1 MAKPAIV
8 YVCADCGAE
17 TLKWQGQ
24 CPQCARWNTLEQRS
38 ATRRAS
44 APGTA
49 GSAPAAMP
57 AALSTDE
64 LPRLPTGMEELDR
77 VFGGGLIPGSVTLL
91 GGEPG
96 IGKSTLLLQLA
107 DHAAKSHP
115 TLYLSAE
122 ESAAQIGVR
131 ARRLGIGAAGLRVIA
146 DTDIDA
152 AMAAARETDAKLLID
167 RKSVV

>member
-24 CPQCARWNTLEQRS
+24 CPQCGRWNTLEQRAVS
-38 ATRRAS
+38 RRTAV
-44 APGTA
+44 AGTPA
-49 GSAPAAMP
+49 AAAPAPLEAL
-57 AALSTDE
+57 AAGELARLS
-64 LPRLPTGMEELDR
+64 TGMEELDR

-107 DHAAKSHP
+107 NHAARTTP

-122 ESAAQIGVR
+122 ESAAQIGLR
-131 ARRLGIGAAGLRVIA
+131 ARRLGISA
-146 DTDIDA
+146 DH
-152 AMAAARETDAKLLID
+152 LH
-167 RKSVV
+167 V